1 MGGRGET
8 LRREVG
14 LIMAG
19 PLSHIRVLDLSRVL
33 AGPWA
38 GQNMADLG
46 AEVIKVERPKTGDD
60 SRAYGPPWMKDEQGN
75 ETSEAAYFMA
85 ANRGKKSITVNLTH
99 PEGQALVRELAAKCD
114 VLIENYKVGDLDRY
128 GLGYKDLSKINPGLV
143 YCSVTGFGQTGPFRE
158 KPGYDFMAQG
168 MAGLMSVT
176 GIPDG
181 EPGGGPM
188 RVGVP
193 VIDIFT
199 GMYATIGIN
208 AALANR
214 AVTGLGQH
222 VDVALLDSC
231 IALLA
236 NQGMTYLAT
245 GESPQR
251 LGNTHPSIVPY
262 QVFPTADGSVI
273 LACGND
279 NLFAKFC
286 AAAHREDL
294 PQDERFTK
302 NANRV
307 KHRATLVPVL
317 EDIFKQRS
325 TEDWVNALETAGVP
339 CGPINT
345 VAQAF
350 ANPQVQSRG
359 MQIQLPHPLAGQ
371 VPLMGSP
378 MKFSDTPIEHKLP
391 PPVLGQHAEE
401 ILEQVLG
408 MDATAREKLRASG
421 AMSA

>member
-1 MGGRGET
+1 
-8 LRREVG
+8 
-14 LIMAG
+14 
-19 PLSHIRVLDLSRVL
+19 
-33 AGPWA
+33 
-38 GQNMADLG
+38 
-46 AEVIKVERPKTGDD
+46 
-60 SRAYGPPWMKDEQGN
+60 MKDADGR

-85 ANRGKKSITVNLTH
+85 ANRGKKSITVNLTN
-99 PEGQALVRELAAKCD
+99 PEGQRLVRELAAKCD

-128 GLGYKDLSKINPGLV
+128 GLGYKDLAKINPGLV

-168 MAGLMSVT
+168 MAGLMSLT

-188 RVGVP
+188 RAGVP

-199 GMYATIGIN
+199 GMYATIAIN
-208 AALANR
+208 AALAHR

-222 VDVALLDSC
+222 LDVALFDSC

-236 NQGMTYLAT
+236 NQGMTYLST
-245 GESPQR
+245 GESPKR

-286 AAAHREDL
+286 AVAQRQEL
-294 PQDERFTK
+294 SQDERFAK

-307 KHRATLVPVL
+307 KHRAILVPML
-317 EDIFKQRS
+317 EAIFKQRG
-325 TEDWVNALETAGVP
+325 TEDWVQALEGAGVP

-350 ANPQVQSRG
+350 ASPQVVARG
-359 MQIQLPHPLAGQ
+359 MKIELPHPLAGK

-378 MKFSDTPIEHKLP
+378 MKFSGTPIEHTLA
-391 PPVLGQHAEE
+391 PPVLGQHADE
-401 ILEQVLG
+401 ILERVLG
-408 MDATAREKLRASG
+408 LDADARTQLRASG